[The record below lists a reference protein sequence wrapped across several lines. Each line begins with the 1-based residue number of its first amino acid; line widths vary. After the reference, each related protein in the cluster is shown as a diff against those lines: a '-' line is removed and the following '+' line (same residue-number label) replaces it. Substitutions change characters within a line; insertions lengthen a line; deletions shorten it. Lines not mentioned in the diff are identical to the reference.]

1 MKYYLIAGEASGD
14 LHGSHLVTELKKC
27 DPDAQF
33 RIWGGDLMAQAAGCE
48 LVKHYRTYDYMGI
61 MEVVKHARLIL
72 NNIQFCK
79 NDIAAHKPDAI
90 VFIDFP

>member
-1 MKYYLIAGEASGD
+1 MKKCIIFTPNFIVQNMKYFLIAGEASGD

-61 MEVVKHARLIL
+61 MKVVKH
-72 NNIQFCK
+72 
-79 NDIAAHKPDAI
+79 D
-90 VFIDFP
+90 V